1 MELNKSLD
9 LLALAE
15 NFKIEKPAAK
25 YDEWCY
31 KISEK
36 DGNLCAFFELDG
48 SIKYYVTG
56 VYDSGI
62 DFAEIDIER
71 LNKLVTFCNLMVEN
85 SK

>member
-15 NFKIEKPAAK
+15 DYKIEKPAAK
-25 YDEWCY
+25 YDDWCY

-36 DGNLCAFFELDG
+36 KGNLCAFFELDG

-56 VYDSGI
+56 VYNSGI
-62 DFAEIDIER
+62 DVAEIDVRR
-71 LNKLVTFCNLMVEN
+71 LHRLVAFCNLMVEN
-85 SK
+85 AK

>member
-1 MELNKSLD
+1 MGLNKSLD

-15 NFKIEKPAAK
+15 NFKIEKPKAE
-25 YDEWCY
+25 YDDWCY

-36 DGNLCAFFELDG
+36 NGDLCAFFELDG

-56 VYDSGI
+56 VYNSGI
-62 DFAEIDIER
+62 DVAEIDVKR
-71 LNKLVTFCNLMVEN
+71 LNKLITFCNLMVEN